1 MSDIDQLRRLA
12 ALADPAVG
20 ELAFVWRMERSVRGI
35 EWELAEGTI
44 DAFARLIRS
53 ERKVVSLINEIDL
66 AHAMLRKN
74 PDAALAAM
82 MEISEDWLKL
92 KDELRA
98 AARGGR
104 QQTEE
109 LIAAIEDHFGRRMN
123 AALDVSAHRLPP
135 GTRIA
140 KKRLGESS
148 IIPRETRALM
158 ADAALKAARSP
169 EGQTLGAELLKALQ
183 ALRKDLKPG
192 AKRDVLDKFFR
203 FLKEPEDPAW
213 AGLAE
218 LIDRGGRKAELTI
231 QGKVGEYIAMRT
243 PWVWE
248 LFDDAYAE
256 ASAIAR
262 RLEKAG
268 FEAHLVDIPAHA
280 LTSRR
285 GMAEIYDGSVWLL
298 RKVPEPPIAVPVMIC
313 QVKSGS
319 VETAIRQ
326 IANTD
331 LRREFGATIRL
342 ETEPG
347 KFMEFEITAPSKEL
361 GFESFETRR
370 VLVASS
376 PPSDHNISEQIKPGM
391 AVDFTELPFTKEEMH
406 TLRDLMLDSDVRKA
420 LNDVKRAIFRKA
432 ASP

>member
-1 MSDIDQLRRLA
+1 MSDVGLLRRLA
-12 ALADPAVG
+12 GLADPAVE
-20 ELAFVWRMERSVRGI
+20 ELAFVWRMQRTVRGI

-74 PDAALAAM
+74 PDAALAKM
-82 MEISEDWLKL
+82 MKASNNWLTL
-92 KDELRA
+92 KDELLA

-109 LIAAIEDHFGRRMN
+109 LVAAIEDHFGRRMN
-123 AALDVSAHRLPP
+123 AALDVSAHGLPANTRLA
-135 GTRIA
+135 G
-140 KKRLGESS
+140 KRMGASS
-148 IIPRETRALM
+148 IIPRKTRALM

-169 EGQTLGAELLKALQ
+169 EGKTLGAELLNALQ
-183 ALRKDLKPG
+183 TLRKDLDPG
-192 AKRDVLDKFFR
+192 AKREVLDKFFR
-203 FLKEPEDPAW
+203 YLKEPEDPAW
-213 AGLAE
+213 ASLAE
-218 LIDRGGRKAELTI
+218 LINRGGRKAELTI
-231 QGKVGEYIAMRT
+231 QGKIGECIAMRT

-248 LFDDAYAE
+248 LFEDAYAE

-268 FEAHLVDIPAHA
+268 FEAHLVDIPSHA

-298 RKVPEPPIAVPVMIC
+298 RKEPKPPIAVPVMIC

-319 VETAIRQ
+319 VDTAIRQ
-326 IANTD
+326 IANSD
-331 LRREFGATIRL
+331 LRREFGATIRF

-376 PPSDHNISEQIKPGM
+376 PPSDHNISKQLKPGM

-406 TLRDLMLDSDVRKA
+406 TLRDVMLHSDVRKA
-420 LNDVKRAIFRKA
+420 LDDVKRAIARKA